1 MCNYS
6 ELVEGSG
13 LVYRNDLLKVTRE
26 QPGVTTDLGSDM
38 TLMHANMQCP
48 NCKNTDCVTYQ
59 DQSKRKETR
68 MTLFYVCTNTA
79 CGHTFQDPAVV
90 NAGQAG
96 MSMDT
101 SY

>member
-1 MCNYS
+1 MSQLQEYRVRGYICLA
-6 ELVEGSG
+6 ETHG
-13 LVYRNDLLKVTRE
+13 LT
-26 QPGVTTDLGSDM
+26 
-38 TLMHANMQCP
+38 P
-48 NCKNTDCVTYQ
+48 NSCVTYQ

-90 NAGQAG
+90 NAGQTG